1 MKNTEDWDMITKDW
15 DMITNDGGHRDEKST
30 IENMGT
36 QTV

>member
-1 MKNTEDWDMITKDW
+1 MFDEGWVD
-15 DMITNDGGHRDEKST
+15 ITNDGGHRDEKST

>member
-1 MKNTEDWDMITKDW
+1 MKNTEDW